1 MSIEIELML
10 AFAGMVAFFS
20 AGEFDARDGSANH
33 RMLWALL
40 SLAASVITFSLGF
53 GIPGW
58 FLGQVMLLIVIAAAR
73 VWRENR
79 MNK

>member
-10 AFAGMVAFFS
+10 AFAGMVAFFG

-58 FLGQVMLLIVIAAAR
+58 FLGQVMLLIGIAATR
-73 VWRENR
+73 VGV
-79 MNK
+79 KTA